1 MDLFRKFPEFTKAA
15 VAFVAMFASF
25 PVTLFV
31 LPIFM
36 IAGMEVRPWDMG
48 MILAVGALCTFVTS
62 PVGGRLADR
71 FGAARVCTVGTSLA
85 VTGFMSLLLIRVD
98 SSPLWLLIPLI
109 LKGVGSAL
117 FFSPN
122 NALLISSLPRERIGM
137 ASGMIGTLRQA
148 GYALGL
154 TLIASL
160 FTALQDGVEIG
171 WSREA
176 LGVIPPEAAITAARI
191 FEEGGIWSPEM
202 MLYIFRMSAIVCS
215 GILILSLVNSLPRL
229 RMNGRR
235 QLMVVAAAAIAAI
248 GGALVFDSASG
259 VQVKTELVALGPAAS
274 ADAPTAFG
282 REARLPVPVAA
293 LVYATAEQAFA
304 DECAPCHGEA
314 GRGITDL
321 GVNLAASDFVA
332 TASDAEIAALIRNGR
347 DTGNA
352 LNLTGVDMPAF
363 DYLDTDAIAMI
374 VAHLRR
380 LDTR

>member
-1 MDLFRKFPEFTKAA
+1 
-15 VAFVAMFASF
+15 
-25 PVTLFV
+25 
-31 LPIFM
+31 
-36 IAGMEVRPWDMG
+36 
-48 MILAVGALCTFVTS
+48 
-62 PVGGRLADR
+62 
-71 FGAARVCTVGTSLA
+71 
-85 VTGFMSLLLIRVD
+85 MSLLLIRVD

-160 FTALQDGVEIG
+160 FTALQDGFEIG